1 MAKLDT
7 KTKETV
13 KKLAQETNLTQRQIA
28 KVAGCSKTSVFQQLQ
43 ELTKSDTFT
52 NFQRDKDKIYEALQM
67 QMVQLADP
75 ETLKH
80 IVKKRGFTD
89 VAILQDKIALLRN
102 QPTNITDYQ
111 IRVVLD
117 AIPNQNKQ
125 LIDVTPVTGQI
136 DQSPGMDDALCNI
149 NALIDNSEDK

>member
-1 MAKLDT
+1 MARLT
-7 KTKETV
+7 KATKERV
-13 KKLAQETNLTQRQIA
+13 KKLAAETDL
-28 KVAGCSKTSVFQQLQ
+28 SKTEIARATGIQRSTVYDILQADTNTDKFIHFQA
-43 ELTKSDTFT
+43 
-52 NFQRDKDKIYEALQM
+52 NKDKIFESLQM
-67 QMVQLADP
+67 QMIQLADVD
-75 ETLKH
+75 TLKH

-89 VAILQDKIALLRN
+89 VAILQDKLQLLRN